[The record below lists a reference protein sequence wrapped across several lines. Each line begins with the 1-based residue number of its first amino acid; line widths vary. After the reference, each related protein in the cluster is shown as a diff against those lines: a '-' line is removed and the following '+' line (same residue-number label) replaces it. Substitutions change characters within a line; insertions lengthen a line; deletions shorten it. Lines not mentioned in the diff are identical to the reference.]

1 MKSVLD
7 VTSASF
13 QKEVLE
19 SQEPVL
25 VDFWATWCP
34 PCRRLSP
41 KVEELAEE
49 YKGRLKVAKID
60 SDSNQDLAARYQIQA
75 LPTLLF
81 FKDGQ
86 VKASLVGDH
95 QKTAIARQIDTVLVG

>member
-1 MKSVLD
+1 LRSVVD
-7 VTSASF
+7 VTSGTF

-19 SQEPVL
+19 STEPVL

-49 YKGRLKVAKID
+49 YRGRLKVDKID
-60 SDSNQDLAARYQIQA
+60 SDSNQDLAARFEIRA

-81 FKDGQ
+81 FKKGQ
-86 VKASLVGDH
+86 VQASLVGDH
-95 QKTAIARQIDTVLVG
+95 QKSAIARQIDSLLAS

>member
-19 SQEPVL
+19 SDEPVL

-60 SDSNQDLAARYQIQA
+60 SDSNQDLAAKYQIQA

-81 FKDGQ
+81 FKKGQ
-86 VKASLVGDH
+86 VKGSLVGDH
-95 QKTAIARQIDTVLVG
+95 QKSAIAQQIDSLLG